1 VGELIERFHKY
12 FVISTLKGII
22 LCYKNYKGENI
33 IFQNKSYRLLL
44 LGSVLGFSIPNLA
57 QASGF
62 ALAETSASGQGNS
75 YAGAAAHA
83 TDGSTVWSNPAGMM
97 KLDRD
102 QLVVVGHIISPSAS
116 FTNNGS
122 MLASGAPLTG
132 PDDDGGSL
140 AFVPN
145 LYWVKTI
152 NDSTRFGLGVNSP
165 FGLATEYDNNWVG
178 RYHGVLSDLKTVNIN
193 PSLAYRI
200 NDRFSIGGGLDIM
213 LGTIELSSAI
223 DFGSVCVAELGA
235 AFCNIPAGANPQTV
249 DGFADLSG
257 DNLDNISTGF
267 NLGITFEATNHTTV
281 GLTYRSEIE
290 MKVTGDADFTIPSN
304 PTIQTLVALSGAFVD
319 TGLKSTVDLPASLS
333 LSASHQ
339 VSKFTILADISWTG
353 WSSFQELRIVY
364 DNPAQPDTVTTEEW
378 VDTLRF
384 ALGFDYQYSDALIL
398 RTGVA
403 FDETPVPSAERRTV
417 RLPGNDR
424 TWLSFG
430 LTYLIS
436 KNMTM
441 DVGYSHLFVD
451 DAPINNQLESRP
463 ELEATITGEY
473 EASVNILSAQ
483 LNWYY

>member
-1 VGELIERFHKY
+1 
-12 FVISTLKGII
+12 
-22 LCYKNYKGENI
+22 LCYKNNKGENT

-75 YAGAAAHA
+75 YAGGAAHSRDA
-83 TDGSTVWSNPAGMM
+83 STVFSNPAGMM

-102 QLVVVGHIISPSAS
+102 QLVFVGHIISPSAS

-152 NDSTRFGLGVNSP
+152 NDSMKFGLGVNSP
-165 FGLATEYDNNWVG
+165 FGLATEYENNWVG
-178 RYHGVLSDLKTVNIN
+178 RYHGILSDLKTVNIN

-200 NDRFSIGGGLDIM
+200 NDRVSIGGGLNIM
-213 LGTIELSSAI
+213 LGSIELSSAI
-223 DFGSVCVAELGA
+223 DLGTVCGVIVAGSC
-235 AFCNIPAGANPQTV
+235 AGIGGDSQEA

-257 DNLDNISTGF
+257 DNFDNISTGF
-267 NLGITFEATNHTTV
+267 NLGITFEPTSQTTI
-281 GLTYRSEIE
+281 GLTYRSEVE
-290 MKVTGDADFTIPSN
+290 MKMTGDAEF
-304 PTIQTLVALSGAFVD
+304 VLSGNAAVD
-319 TGLKSTVDLPASLS
+319 LIIGLTPLFQSTGITSTVDLPASLS
-333 LSASHQ
+333 LSGSHQ
-339 VSKFTILADISWTG
+339 MGNFTWLADVTWTG

-364 DNPAQPDTVTTEEW
+364 DNPDQPDTVTTEEW
-378 VDTLRF
+378 VDTYRF
-384 ALGFDYQYSDALIL
+384 SVGFDYQYSDGLIL

-430 LTYLIS
+430 LTYLVS

-441 DVGYSHLFVD
+441 DFGYSHLFVD
-451 DAPINNQLESRP
+451 DAPINNTLETSFA
-463 ELEATITGEY
+463 ELNATVTGEY

-483 LNWYY
+483 FNWNYN